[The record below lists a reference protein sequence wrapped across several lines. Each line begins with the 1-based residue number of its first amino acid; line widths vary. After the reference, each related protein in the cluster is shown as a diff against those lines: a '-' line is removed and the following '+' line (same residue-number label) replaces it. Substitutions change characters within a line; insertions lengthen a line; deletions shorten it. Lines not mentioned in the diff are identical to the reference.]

1 MIVGKGYVAILST
14 NQRGP
19 VNGKSMY
26 SAVKRRGIKL
36 PDNDVL
42 EDQQG

>member
-1 MIVGKGYVAILST
+1 MVMRRQGCTWKAIGERLGV
-14 NQRGP
+14 RGSSIF
-19 VNGKSMY
+19 NAAKQ
-26 SAVKRRGIKL
+26 RGIKL